1 MYKKILLPT
10 DGSNYAEEEA
20 ERASRLLAD
29 GGEIIVLSVAGKLT
43 SSAFQSRSNVKKV
56 NRELYKE
63 AEDNVE
69 HMLSQFDETV
79 NVRGMV
85 VVGFAA
91 ESIIEVA
98 EKEKADLIVISS
110 SSKTSRSFQH
120 DPVESLFR
128 KRIRTCES
136 DSIVFNL
143 SISSFTV
150 ISQSPIVH

>member
-43 SSAFQSRSNVKKV
+43 SSAFQIRSHVERV
-56 NRELYKE
+56 NRDLYRE
-63 AEDNVE
+63 AEENVE
-69 HMLSQFDETV
+69 HMLKQFDETV

-110 SSKTSRSFQH
+110 SGKSGLHRFILGSVTEEGLKTSEI
-120 DPVESLFR
+120 DVLLVPNKE
-128 KRIRTCES
+128 
-136 DSIVFNL
+136 
-143 SISSFTV
+143 
-150 ISQSPIVH
+150 